1 MQGPK
6 SVGRICSWR
15 FRASS
20 WLLRSLG
27 GLGPAEHLVNL
38 GLGFRDEPPDKQDVS
53 MQGFR
58 EGTSSRRGERQ
69 RSSKFRNLEWKAPFL
84 RSQKTCNGSYIA
96 VVLVSVALTLAVVAA
111 AIAAAAAAAAA
122 AATGVAASVYLY
134 WGYFKVQDPRQIY
147 MEARMPSPNMS
158 FLCRGFVVR
167 EL

>member
-27 GLGPAEHLVNL
+27 GLGPAEHLAKL
-38 GLGFRDEPPDKQDVS
+38 GLGFRDEPPNKQDVS

-58 EGTSSRRGERQ
+58 EGTSTRGAERQ
-69 RSSKFRNLEWKAPFL
+69 RSSKFRNFEWKAPFL

-96 VVLVSVALTLAVVAA
+96 VVIVAVAVTLAAAAA
-111 AIAAAAAAAAA
+111 AIAAAAA

-134 WGYFKVQDPRQIY
+134 WCYFKVQDPRRFTWKL
-147 MEARMPSPNMS
+147 ERLVPVCPSFPGV
-158 FLCRGFVVR
+158 CRT
-167 EL
+167 